1 MTTSATL
8 RVIGL
13 SRGLLAGLLGS
24 TLALSVQAGE
34 IELVGD
40 HPLVGDEK
48 SMTVSYAG
56 LDLSDPAAMHTLYG
70 RLKVAARIVCG
81 GDISGVREVQRIF
94 AHKACV
100 SDALE
105 AAVRSI
111 DNADLTALH
120 RSAESE
126 APLT

>member
-1 MTTSATL
+1 MTTSVTP

-13 SRGLLAGLLGS
+13 KRGLLAGLLGS
-24 TLALSVQAGE
+24 TLALSVQAGD
-34 IELVGD
+34 IALTSD
-40 HPLVGDEK
+40 DE

-81 GDISGVREVQRIF
+81 GDTSGVREVQRIF
-94 AHKACV
+94 AHRACV

-105 AAVRSI
+105 SAVRSI
-111 DNADLTALH
+111 DNAALTALH
-120 RSAESE
+120 RSAEST
-126 APLT
+126 APVI

>member
-1 MTTSATL
+1 MTTSVTP

-13 SRGLLAGLLGS
+13 KRGLLAGLLGS
-24 TLALSVQAGE
+24 TLALSVQAGD
-34 IELVGD
+34 IALTSD
-40 HPLVGDEK
+40 DE

-81 GDISGVREVQRIF
+81 GDTSAVREVQRIF
-94 AHKACV
+94 AHRACV

-105 AAVRSI
+105 SAVRSI
-111 DNADLTALH
+111 DNAALTALH
-120 RSAESE
+120 RSAGST
-126 APLT
+126 APVI